1 MKEIMV
7 GGTRYPSL
15 NEFCKK
21 YGLKYGWVRRLML
34 EKGLTPEEILSQEY
48 QKSSSGKPIFCS
60 GIRYASVSQFC
71 RDNGLRYPTVVA
83 QLNRGMAPEQ
93 ILEQQHTSMNTFS
106 AQKSECEYEGQHF
119 LSLSKAAEH
128 FGIQPSYLY
137 ALKKKEHLS
146 ANETLRLAMERK
158 PAKYPSGTVVPCTI
172 DGVEF
177 FSQTEALAFYR
188 IPRATVT
195 SRMQRSH
202 LTFEEALMGMIQK
215 QRRLTPMVSLF
226 DSANIPQTT
235 CAPVQGLLD
244 QKLRDCHYE
253 PEYFRE
259 KDQVVLHIQETL
271 RPASKPKDIYLIFA
285 DRNVEIILPEL
296 YRVSKET
303 LRFYQNINQHNRT
316 YQGAKLWYNDEAKII
331 SANWNCPWKGTNTDA
346 AVIMKMLFT
355 FLGNCEV
362 FLKKLI

>member
-1 MKEIMV
+1 MKEIV
-7 GGTRYPSL
+7 IDGTRYSSL

-21 YGLKYGWVRRLML
+21 YGLKYGCVRRLML
-34 EKGLTPEEILSQEY
+34 QKGLTPEEILSQEY
-48 QKSSSGKPIFCS
+48 ERSSAGKPILCS
-60 GIRYASVSQFC
+60 GIRYVSVSQFC
-71 RDNGLRYPTVVA
+71 RDNGLRYPTVIA
-83 QLNRGMAPEQ
+83 QLNRGMVPEQ

-119 LSLSKAAEH
+119 LSLSRAAEH

-158 PAKYPSGTVVPCTI
+158 QTEYASGTVVPCSI

-177 FSQTEALAFYR
+177 LSQTEALAFYR

-195 SRMQRSH
+195 SRMQRNH
-202 LTFEEALMGMIQK
+202 LTFEEALMGMIKK

-253 PEYFRE
+253 PEYFQE
-259 KDQVVLHIQETL
+259 KDRVVLHIQETL

-362 FLKKLI
+362 FLKKMI

>member
-7 GGTRYPSL
+7 DGTRYPSL

-48 QKSSSGKPIFCS
+48 ERSSTGKPILCS
-60 GIRYASVSQFC
+60 GIRYASVLQFC
-71 RDNGLRYPTVVA
+71 RDNGLRYPTVIT

-137 ALKKKEHLS
+137 ALKKKDHLS

-158 PAKYPSGTVVPCTI
+158 HAKHPSGTVVPCTI
-172 DGVEF
+172 NGVEF
-177 FSQTEALAFYR
+177 LSQTDALTYYR

-195 SRMQRSH
+195 SRMQRNH

-226 DSANIPQTT
+226 NSANIPQRT
-235 CAPVQGLLD
+235 CDPIQELFD

-253 PEYFRE
+253 PAYFQG
-259 KDQVVLHIQETL
+259 KDQVILHIQESL
-271 RPASKPKDIYLIFA
+271 QSASDRKDIYLIFA
-285 DRNVEIILPEL
+285 DKNVEIVLPEL
-296 YRVSKET
+296 YPVSQES
-303 LRFYQNINQHNRT
+303 LSVYQNINRHNQT

-346 AVIMKMLFT
+346 ASIMKMLFT
-355 FLGNCEV
+355 FLGSCEV
-362 FLKKLI
+362 FLKELI